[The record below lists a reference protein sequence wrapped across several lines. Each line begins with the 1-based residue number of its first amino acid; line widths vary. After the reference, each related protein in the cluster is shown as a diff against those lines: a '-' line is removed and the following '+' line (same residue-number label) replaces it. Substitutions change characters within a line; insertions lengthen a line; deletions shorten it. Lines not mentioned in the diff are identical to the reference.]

1 MLPKKPD
8 TNHRHAYFTSFL
20 CIFQPFL
27 QRHHDLRAVGEHCLE
42 VYFAPATTHSPI
54 HARSFGFPAPF
65 KRKKRLPF
73 PVAAVCAGPLCQL
86 LCFFFL
92 LTTVVP
98 ITALPLMNSNAIRSI
113 RSLFSPVLGES
124 VLSRTGLSG
133 ALSPRLTHLRKEQG
147 HRRCGVPVLGGEREM
162 LNSRRPEFFSCTTA
176 NRFRPH
182 GVVLFVEGKK

>member
-133 ALSPRLTHLRKEQG
+133 ALSPCLIPSLRRTGTPQMRCPCSW
-147 HRRCGVPVLGGEREM
+147 RRRGDS
-162 LNSRRPEFFSCTTA
+162 NSRAGYPTYALSRGASSPT
-176 NRFRPH
+176 
-182 GVVLFVEGKK
+182 